1 MKITKQQLQQIIK
14 EEVAKEINE
23 AAPYR
28 RDVDVGLSEM
38 IKIAESMGLSRYKG
52 LMDDLM
58 AIKLRYGGMKPSGKP
73 VGDIDMK
80 DYDI

>member
-1 MKITKQQLQQIIK
+1 MTKMKITKSQLQQVIK

-58 AIKLRYGGMKPSGKP
+58 AIKLRYGGMKPSA
-73 VGDIDMK
+73 DTDMK
-80 DYDI
+80 D

>member
-1 MKITKQQLQQIIK
+1 MKITKSQLEQVIR

-28 RDVDVGLSEM
+28 RDVDVGLTEM
-38 IKIAESMGLSRYKG
+38 IKIAESMGLSRYEG

-58 AIKLRYGGMKPSGKP
+58 AIKLRYGGMKPGADP
-73 VGDIDMK
+73 DMR
-80 DYDI
+80 D